1 VSQARQQHVI
11 IWLTVMIA
19 LAIIAFTWTTWK
31 IRRIDA
37 GRKSIQRQLLQQSQK
52 TP

>member
-11 IWLTVMIA
+11 IWLLVMIA
-19 LAIIAFTWTTWK
+19 LATIAFTWK

-37 GRKSIQRQLLQQSQK
+37 GSKSIQRQLLQQSQK